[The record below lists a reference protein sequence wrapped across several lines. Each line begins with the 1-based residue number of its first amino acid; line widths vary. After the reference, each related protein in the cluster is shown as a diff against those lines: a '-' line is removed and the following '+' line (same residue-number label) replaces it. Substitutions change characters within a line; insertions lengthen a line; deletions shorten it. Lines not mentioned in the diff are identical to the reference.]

1 MKKVVVTLSIV
12 ILSLPFLFADTMSWK
27 WRGNDEE
34 VNYYRYRVDDMDWKT
49 VGKESYEVRYDLDSS
64 IPHTFLIQQ
73 SYDGENW
80 SETALNEYKPIIEYR
95 TEKSRAY
102 SRVVLSLNLIPQ
114 QNVTIRNAN
123 TGVEDF
129 YAEYSYGMEANATLF
144 LNRILGFGTS
154 FTLNG
159 GIKKIGQEETF
170 LNYGVYGVPTIR
182 IVSNDTLE
190 VSLKGGIGV
199 EIEPYEG
206 VSYISPSFMAGIN
219 ALVPFGNH
227 FALSISPSIVF
238 SRQDFL
244 GESEYEGSYIR
255 ILSVGAAWTI

>member
-1 MKKVVVTLSIV
+1 MKKVVVIISIV

-34 VNYYRYRVDDMDWKT
+34 VKYFRYRVDDMDWKT

-102 SRVVLSLNLIPQ
+102 SRAVLSLNLIPQ

-129 YAEYSYGMEANATLF
+129 YAEYSYGLEANATLF

-170 LNYGVYGVPTIR
+170 LN
-182 IVSNDTLE
+182 
-190 VSLKGGIGV
+190 
-199 EIEPYEG
+199 
-206 VSYISPSFMAGIN
+206 
-219 ALVPFGNH
+219 
-227 FALSISPSIVF
+227 
-238 SRQDFL
+238 
-244 GESEYEGSYIR
+244 
-255 ILSVGAAWTI
+255 

>member
-1 MKKVVVTLSIV
+1 MKKVFVIISIV

-34 VNYYRYRVDDMDWKT
+34 VNYYRYKVDDMDWKV

-80 SETALNEYKPIIEYR
+80 SETAFNEYKPIIEYR
-95 TEKSRAY
+95 TEKSREY
-102 SRVVLSLNLIPQ
+102 SRAVLSLNLIPQ

-144 LNRILGFGTS
+144 LNRILGFGVS
-154 FTLNG
+154 FGLNG
-159 GIKKIGQEETF
+159 GIKKIGQAETF
-170 LNYGVYGVPTIR
+170 LNYGIYGIPTIR

-190 VSLKGGIGV
+190 VSLKGGVGV
-199 EIEPYEG
+199 EMEPYEG
-206 VSYISPSFMAGIN
+206 VTYISPSFMAGIN

-227 FALSISPSIVF
+227 FAFSISPSIIF

-244 GESEYEGSYIR
+244 GGSEYEGSYIR

>member
-1 MKKVVVTLSIV
+1 MKKVVVILSIV

-34 VNYYRYRVDDMDWKT
+34 VNYFRYKVDDMDWKV

-80 SETALNEYKPIIEYR
+80 SETAFNEYKPIIEYR
-95 TEKSRAY
+95 TEKSREY
-102 SRVVLSLNLIPQ
+102 SRAVLSLNLIPQ

-144 LNRILGFGTS
+144 LNRILGFGVS
-154 FTLNG
+154 FGLNG
-159 GIKKIGQEETF
+159 GIKKIGQAETF

-182 IVSNDTLE
+182 IVFNDTLE
-190 VSLKGGIGV
+190 VSLKGGVGV

-206 VSYISPSFMAGIN
+206 VTYISPSFMIIIAC
-219 ALVPFGNH
+219 
-227 FALSISPSIVF
+227 
-238 SRQDFL
+238 FL
-244 GESEYEGSYIR
+244 FNLNFVNIF
-255 ILSVGAAWTI
+255 